1 MTVERRLAIATLGFR
16 GGVGGGGPTSVSVI
30 IDGVEIMEPLEA
42 ELVSTVLE
50 AEFVDTV
57 LEAELPEPLDAEI
70 T

>member
-1 MTVERRLAIATLGFR
+1 MMGLNSWLLF
-16 GGVGGGGPTSVSVI
+16 GGEGGSGPTSVTLI

-42 ELVSTVLE
+42 ELVSQLLD
-50 AEFVDTV
+50 AEIVDNV